1 MTEQTAIGRFDTFT
15 LHVDDIDAAVGF
27 YRDQLGFDLVQDMRE
42 QDFALFKGGGLTLG
56 LHVPFEGEGGREP
69 GGATGAIFSVEDV
82 RSTFETLE
90 EQGVE
95 IGDPI
100 EKMPWGA
107 LAGTIL
113 DPSGNEFLVVEWLED

>member
-1 MTEQTAIGRFDTFT
+1 MSETAIGTFDTFT
-15 LHVDDIDAAVGF
+15 LHVTDIEDAIAF
-27 YRDQLGFDLVQDMRE
+27 YRDQLEFDLVQDMRE

-56 LHVPFEGEGGREP
+56 LHVPFEGEGGRSP
-69 GGATGAIFSVEDV
+69 GGATGVIFSVDDV

-90 EQGVE
+90 SRGVR

-113 DPSGNEFLVVEWLED
+113 DPSGNEFLIAEWLQE